1 MINSFYTHFYHF
13 LFCPKTSFKT
23 IKLWI
28 QKKLKIIKGVAL
40 IQRATTLWSVKEN
53 YLQTKPTGN
62 PPWPCMASSRTFKVT
77 KLKVCELGCSC
88 AHLPSDTVEVATV
101 SKYCVPSLNHLKRK
115 DNNKICWVLFLG
127 FFFFFYITPTGQEM
141 AIFHLCALSR
151 RHYFFF
157 FFDHQCSGGFKN
169 NFCCC
174 KTYQP
179 KSDSLITIKAIRN
192 RLMTS
197 YWQYSQ
203 FEILLD
209 WTWKTILAILTN
221 LTKGAII
228 FSLEIVCLFV

>member
-1 MINSFYTHFYHF
+1 MTTSICFIF
-13 LFCPKTSFKT
+13 LFAGFRAFSSSFNQSQHSSAVEITEKGCN
-23 IKLWI
+23 W
-28 QKKLKIIKGVAL
+28 LKDE
-40 IQRATTLWSVKEN
+40 Q
-53 YLQTKPTGN
+53 
-62 PPWPCMASSRTFKVT
+62 KVT
-77 KLKVCELGCSC
+77 IFVVRQKSRYSRLTLLDDRSII
-88 AHLPSDTVEVATV
+88 
-101 SKYCVPSLNHLKRK
+101 RK
-115 DNNKICWVLFLG
+115 DNNKTCWVLFLG

-197 YWQYSQ
+197 Y
-203 FEILLD
+203 
-209 WTWKTILAILTN
+209 
-221 LTKGAII
+221 
-228 FSLEIVCLFV
+228 